1 MTRHNI
7 HDLTNATAYDR
18 NGDKLGN
25 VTEVYI
31 NDSTGQPDF
40 AQVSHGLFGMRSSIV
55 PLRGHNLVGEELKLA
70 FTKDQIKDAPHIDHD
85 EHLSEEDHAAIYRHY
100 RLEDTT
106 DVHTYERGTGQ
117 APAASGAPGTNSPRP
132 PRWAGDTQTPPETPD
147 RLETRQ
153 VSGPAQSPGPQET
166 GLSQDSRQA
175 RADKDPVPPALG
187 GPSDERYEPG
197 EVLHGFGDAP
207 RSAGPPDRLR
217 ADSDHELGLDRT
229 PEDRAMRGTSAHGM
243 SDEPVEQ
250 DRWHEVEWAEGEDDR
265 DSHAD
270 QTETRSVDVGQ
281 VGSED
286 RQRGHV
292 THTSAGELSDR
303 PSGDTG
309 GLREGTSPDPTIHT
323 SEDDSRKYQVDP
335 RRDTTGTGDLRRE
348 IKDPD
353 DVLAEEFN
361 RIGQDEDLSPR
372 ANPGP
377 TGPVDDEGRPL
388 NEGDQNYPRSA
399 F

>member
-18 NGDKLGN
+18 NGDKLGDI
-25 VTEVYI
+25 TEVYI

-55 PLRGHNLVGEELKLA
+55 PLRGHSLVGEELKLA
-70 FTKDQIKDAPHIDHD
+70 FTKDQIKDAPDIGDD

-100 RLEDTT
+100 RLEDVT
-106 DVHTYERGTGQ
+106 DVHTYEGGTG
-117 APAASGAPGTNSPRP
+117 AARDARG
-132 PRWAGDTQTPPETPD
+132 AGDTQTPPETPD
-147 RLETRQ
+147 RQQTRQ

-175 RADKDPVPPALG
+175 RADKDPVPPTLG

-207 RSAGPPDRLR
+207 RSVGPPDRLR

-250 DRWHEVEWAEGEDDR
+250 DRWHEVEWAEGEDD
-265 DSHAD
+265 HA
-270 QTETRSVDVGQ
+270 GQ
-281 VGSED
+281 VGHADD
-286 RQRGHV
+286 RRGHI
-292 THTSAGELSDR
+292 THTSADELNDR
-303 PSGDTG
+303 TG
-309 GLREGTSPDPTIHT
+309 GTTRGL
-323 SEDDSRKYQVDP
+323 SEDDSQKHQVDP
-335 RRDTTGTGDLRRE
+335 RTDITGTGDLRRD

-361 RIGQDEDLSPR
+361 RTGQGQDLPPR
-372 ANPGP
+372 ATP
-377 TGPVDDEGRPL
+377 GPVDDEGRPL
-388 NEGDQNYPRSA
+388 NEGDPNHPRPA

>member
-7 HDLTNATAYDR
+7 HDLTNATAYDL
-18 NGDKLGN
+18 NGDKLGHI
-25 VTEVYI
+25 TEVYI

-55 PLRGHNLVGEELKLA
+55 PLRGHSLVGEELKLA
-70 FTKDQIKDAPHIDHD
+70 FTKDQIKDAPHISHD
-85 EHLSEEDHAAIYRHY
+85 EHLSEEDHATIYRHY
-100 RLEDTT
+100 RLEDVT
-106 DVHTYERGTGQ
+106 DVHTYERETGQ
-117 APAASGAPGTNSPRP
+117 VPAASGTPETGNPQTPRG
-132 PRWAGDTQTPPETPD
+132 AGDIQTPPETPD

-166 GLSQDSRQA
+166 GLLQDPHQA
-175 RADKDPVPPALG
+175 SADKSPVPPALG

-217 ADSDHELGLDRT
+217 AESDHTLGFDRT

-243 SDEPVEQ
+243 SDEAEEQ
-250 DRWHEVEWAEGEDDR
+250 DRWHEVKWAEGKHD
-265 DSHAD
+265 HPD
-270 QTETRSVDVGQ
+270 QTETRSVDTGQ
-281 VGSED
+281 RRDED
-286 RQRGHV
+286 DQRGRIPQ
-292 THTSAGELSDR
+292 A
-303 PSGDTG
+303 
-309 GLREGTSPDPTIHT
+309 
-323 SEDDSRKYQVDP
+323 
-335 RRDTTGTGDLRRE
+335 GTGDLRRE

-353 DVLAEEFN
+353 AVLAEEFN
-361 RIGQDEDLSPR
+361 RTGQDKDLPPR

-377 TGPVDDEGRPL
+377 VGPVDDEGRPL
-388 NEGDQNYPRSA
+388 DEGDENYPRSA